1 MAYYSKENVK
11 KFINENNEMLEA
23 KGHKPITP
31 VEQSLTQLA
40 NEEEIVGFF
49 WVDINET
56 KEGTT
61 KIKMGGNSFVRIDFD
76 LYTDDRFALDL
87 YQSQIESITVSQV
100 IKNREIDQERAK
112 KSIQENKEDVED
124 NIANKLNKKQ

>member
-124 NIANKLNKKQ
+124 NIANTLNKKQ